1 MPLLTAC
8 SEDEGTDIGNDG
20 QATVTLYSF
29 AAEAPYDG
37 DCDVV
42 VRVAANSATSEA
54 YALAEA
60 KEAKLNRVAE
70 LGAEGYNDYVIEN
83 GEKLEDIKGASCQD
97 KVFTGLTGDNVI
109 TVVAVNGSYKK
120 AAEINFTG
128 INWVTVATGTYTFG
142 VPNIQQIYASS
153 IATTLQY
160 RADDPDTYRFKNLFG
175 AGKHLTFTKT
185 QYTYPDGSTVCR
197 VAPQSTSLSFG
208 DYGGINVRDVA
219 TWQGSDNYLDC
230 ALYEDGRFYAWVQYY
245 VSAGSL
251 GYEYDEFTPAE

>member
-1 MPLLTAC
+1 MPLFTAC
-8 SEDEGTDIGNDG
+8 SEDEGTDIGNDS

-54 YALAEA
+54 YALAET

-70 LGAEGYNDYVIEN
+70 LGADGYSDYVIEN

-97 KVFTGLTGDNVI
+97 KVFTGLMGDNVI

-120 AAEINFTG
+120 AAEVNFTG
-128 INWVTVATGTYTFG
+128 INWVTVATGTYTFS
-142 VPNIQQIYASS
+142 VPNMQFIYAPAV
-153 IATTLQY
+153 ATTLQY

-175 AGKHLTFTKT
+175 AGSHLIFTKT
-185 QYTYPDGSTVCR
+185 QYTYVDGSAVCR
-197 VAPQSTSLSFG
+197 VPSQSTSLS
-208 DYGGINVRDVA
+208 YGSYGEIYVRDVA
-219 TWQGSDNYLDC
+219 TWQDNDAYLDC
-230 ALYEDGRFYAWVQYY
+230 ALYEDGSFHAWVQYY
-245 VSAGSL
+245 TQTANFGN
-251 GYEYDEFTPAE
+251 GTDTFTPAE